1 MEVDKQSG
9 KKSVLF
15 DLIDRAPFAG
25 KFFLKEVYG
34 DYITSPDEQKTRRT
48 LGAIAVFSS
57 FSAAHFIQSA
67 FGLTIAQGYA
77 QDIMTQGPDVMN
89 VGFLAIDAV
98 YAGTMAAVGLRQAA
112 HVPRFVGDYN
122 KWRTQK
128 DVIPEGKRV
137 PKRRERIVK
146 ARDMLTAYAVTVAG
160 QAACIASAVLIR

>member
-1 MEVDKQSG
+1 MEVNKQSG
-9 KKSVLF
+9 KKPVLF

-25 KFFLKEVYG
+25 KFFLKEVYVG
-34 DYITSPDEQKTRRT
+34 YITSPDKQKTRRT

-57 FSAAHFIQSA
+57 FSAIHFMQSVS
-67 FGLTIAQGYA
+67 GLTIAQEYA

-98 YAGTMAAVGLRQAA
+98 YAATMAAVGLRQAA
-112 HVPRFVGDYN
+112 HVPRLVGDYN

-128 DVIPEGKRV
+128 DVIPEEKRV

-146 ARDMLTAYAVTVAG
+146 ARDMLTACAVTAAG

>member
-1 MEVDKQSG
+1 M
-9 KKSVLF
+9 LF

-67 FGLTIAQGYA
+67 FGLTIAKEYA

-98 YAGTMAAVGLRQAA
+98 YAGTMAAVSLRQAA
-112 HVPRFVGDYN
+112 HVPRLVGDYN

-128 DVIPEGKRV
+128 DAIPEEKRV
-137 PKRRERIVK
+137 PKRRERIIK
-146 ARDMLTAYAVTVAG
+146 ERDILTAYAVTVAG
-160 QAACIASAVLIR
+160 QAACIASAVFI

>member
-67 FGLTIAQGYA
+67 FGLTIAQEYA
-77 QDIMTQGPDVMN
+77 QDIMT
-89 VGFLAIDAV
+89 
-98 YAGTMAAVGLRQAA
+98 
-112 HVPRFVGDYN
+112 
-122 KWRTQK
+122 
-128 DVIPEGKRV
+128 
-137 PKRRERIVK
+137 
-146 ARDMLTAYAVTVAG
+146 
-160 QAACIASAVLIR
+160 